1 MRVNEGILSTIGNT
15 PLVELT
21 RVLSDRRFRLFAKLE
36 GFNPGGSIKDRP
48 ALQIL
53 QTGLESGQIGP
64 DTVVIESSSGNLG
77 IGLAQACLYLGL
89 RFICVIDPK
98 TTAQN
103 RRLLE
108 AYGAQ
113 LDMVT
118 EPDPVT
124 GEYLECRL
132 ERVRY
137 LLGSFDNSFWP
148 NQYANLCNPE
158 AHHRTMQEIVQALHG
173 RLDYLFCSTSTC
185 GTLRGCAEYARN
197 NLVSQLKVFAVDA
210 VGSVIFGGASAKRL
224 IPGHGSSVRPAL
236 YQTGLADECIHI
248 TDAECIVGCR
258 TLLAREALLVGGSSG
273 ATLMAAK
280 RMQEQIAAGA
290 TVVLIFPDRGERYLD
305 TIFSDQWVFEHFGP
319 LAGIE
324 GPGVSDKP
332 MQIPAIVGEPTHSV
346 VMSNLG
352 LSHLLPGVLSQ
363 KGEEK

>member
-1 MRVNEGILSTIGNT
+1 MKLNEGILSTIGNT

-21 RVLSDRRFRLFAKLE
+21 RALSDCRFRLFAKLE

-48 ALQIL
+48 ALRIIQIGFE
-53 QTGLESGQIGP
+53 TGQIGP

-108 AYGAQ
+108 AYGAE

-124 GEYLECRL
+124 GEFLQCRL
-132 ERVRY
+132 DRVRY
-137 LLGSFDNSFWP
+137 LLNSIDNSFWP
-148 NQYANLCNPE
+148 NQYASLCNPE
-158 AHHRTMQEIVQALHG
+158 AHHRTMEEIVQAVPG
-173 RLDYLFCSTSTC
+173 KLDYLFCATSTC

-197 NLVSQLKVFAVDA
+197 NSLSHLKLFAVDA
-210 VGSVIFGGASAKRL
+210 VGSVIFGGAGAKRL
-224 IPGHGSSVRPAL
+224 IPGHGSSVRPPL

-248 TDAECIVGCR
+248 TDWECVVGCR
-258 TLLAREALLVGGSSG
+258 TLLTREALLVGGSSG

-280 RMQEQIAAGA
+280 RMKDQIPPGA

-305 TIFSDQWVFEHFGP
+305 TIFSDQWVFEHFGSG
-319 LAGIE
+319 AGIE
-324 GPGVSDKP
+324 DSEAGNKSIRIPVMVSEPSHSIVMPKPGS
-332 MQIPAIVGEPTHSV
+332 QS
-346 VMSNLG
+346 
-352 LSHLLPGVLSQ
+352 LP
-363 KGEEK
+363 